1 MERCTVHVMKRLFFI
16 LLLSWGAQACVV
28 KDEQRDGLREMR
40 SELAA
45 STLTRNADGSGTL
58 DFTFEYGIALVD
70 DDGVQEMPWS
80 YRLVDRARRVL
91 AENEQVMRKAEPG
104 VTDVLVTGERKR
116 KLELPPGAIAED
128 GTYVLWIVVQYRAE
142 VLHEALY
149 TVNRPTL

>member
-70 DDGVQEMPWS
+70 DDG
-80 YRLVDRARRVL
+80 
-91 AENEQVMRKAEPG
+91 G
-104 VTDVLVTGERKR
+104 
-116 KLELPPGAIAED
+116 
-128 GTYVLWIVVQYRAE
+128 
-142 VLHEALY
+142 
-149 TVNRPTL
+149 